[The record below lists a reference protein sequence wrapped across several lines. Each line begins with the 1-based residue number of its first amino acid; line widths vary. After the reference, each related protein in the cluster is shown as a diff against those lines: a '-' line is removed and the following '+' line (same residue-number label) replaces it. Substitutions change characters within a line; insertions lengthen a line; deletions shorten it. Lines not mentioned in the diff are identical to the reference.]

1 MKYFTVVILLLAS
14 LKSNS
19 QIKETDIKKVN
30 LRQEILKMDSLL
42 FNVAF
47 NHCDT
52 ILYKKILS
60 DNIEFYDDRTGLNT
74 SKELEIKALVEKCS
88 RKDNMIRVLKSTTV
102 TKLGDFGAVQ
112 LGEHD
117 FVINGIIIGS
127 GQFVHIW
134 ERTNQGWKLKRIV
147 SYEHASTGK

>member
-1 MKYFTVVILLLAS
+1 MKYFIVVILLLAS

-19 QIKETDIKKVN
+19 QINETDIKKAN
-30 LRQEILKMDSLL
+30 LRQEILEMDSLL

-117 FVINGIIIGS
+117 FVTNGITIGS
-127 GQFVHIW
+127 GQFIHIW

>member
-147 SYEHASTGK
+147 S